1 DDISDELYQRVD
13 VPLKVLEDTT
23 TTENRKFL
31 ACDHNRDGDSYRS
44 PWSNTYFPKLDN
56 GFYPSERVRQIEL
69 HANEVFDIYRE
80 LYFGK
85 SSSVSSVYLWDK
97 EEASAAA
104 GFAGAF
110 LIQNNVEN
118 GSNWNSI
125 HVVDV
130 GKLDKKSGT
139 CQYKLTTTILIS
151 ISPPSELMKSSTT
164 ITGSLVRQNTREC
177 KVTTSTDTSSQH
189 IINIGKF
196 IEDIETE
203 MRKEIDSL
211 YIQKT
216 KNIVEMIRKDTM
228 KPTQGQEHTRVLNE
242 AVLAMALNRKAKV
255 SEK

>member
-1 DDISDELYQRVD
+1 MLQ
-13 VPLKVLEDTT
+13 
-23 TTENRKFL
+23 FL

-44 PWSNTYFPKLDN
+44 PWSNAYFPKLDDDNDDDENN
-56 GFYPSERVRQIEL
+56 GFYPSDRVRLIEL

-97 EEASAAA
+97 DEASDNNRVGNSNETPAA

-110 LIQNNVEN
+110 LIQNKVEN
-118 GSNWNSI
+118 DSSWNSI

-130 GKLDKKSGT
+130 GKLDKKRGT

-151 ISPPSELMKSSTT
+151 ISPPSEHIKTAT